1 MNSKVTII
9 STNLRGIL
17 YMLLGTFF
25 LIAMTVIVRNLSS
38 DLHPFEIAFFRNII
52 GLIMLL
58 PILLKRGF
66 VSLKTNNIG
75 GMALRGIFHAGGMLF
90 YFLALTLIPLA
101 DLASLS
107 FTSPLL
113 ITLLAVLIFHE
124 KLGPRRIVGL
134 ILGFIGALIILRPGS
149 GILGLGAVYA
159 LIAVF
164 SWSIAV
170 ILIKYLS
177 RDNSTVTM
185 TIYALFFLTLFTF
198 IPALYFWQWPTL
210 EQFWWLIFLAG
221 LGTIGQLLFT
231 QSMKIADV
239 SLIMPFD
246 FSRLIWASLFGI
258 FFFSENPSI
267 WTFVGGG
274 LIFGSATY
282 IAYRERLVK

>member
-1 MNSKVTII
+1 MNKKKYVV
-9 STNLRGIL
+9 STNLRGIF
-17 YMLLGTFF
+17 YMLFGTFF
-25 LIAMTVIVRNLSS
+25 LIAMTVVVRHLSS
-38 DLHPFEIAFFRNII
+38 ELHTFEIAFFRNII
-52 GLIMLL
+52 GLSMLL
-58 PILLKRGF
+58 PILMKRGF

-90 YFLALTLIPLA
+90 YFLALTLMPLA
-101 DLASLS
+101 ELASLS
-107 FTSPLL
+107 FTSPLF

-124 KLGPRRIVGL
+124 KLGPRRIMGL
-134 ILGFIGALIILRPGS
+134 ILGFIGAIIILRPGS
-149 GILGLGAVYA
+149 GVLGLGAVYA
-159 LIAVF
+159 MIAVF

-170 ILIKYLS
+170 IFIKHLS
-177 RDNSTVTM
+177 KDNSTVTM

-198 IPALYFWQWPTL
+198 VPALYVWQWPSI
-210 EQFWWLIFLAG
+210 EQYFWLALLAA

-258 FFFSENPSI
+258 FFFSERPSV

-274 LIFGSATY
+274 LIFASATY

>member
-159 LIAVF
+159 MIAVF

-210 EQFWWLIFLAG
+210 EQFWWLILLAG

-231 QSMKIADV
+231 ESMKIADV

>member
-1 MNSKVTII
+1 MNKKKYVV
-9 STNLRGIL
+9 STNLRGIF
-17 YMLLGTFF
+17 YMLFGTFF
-25 LIAMTVIVRNLSS
+25 LIAMTVVVRHLSS
-38 DLHPFEIAFFRNII
+38 ELHTFEIAFFRNII
-52 GLIMLL
+52 GLSMLL
-58 PILLKRGF
+58 PILMKRGF

-90 YFLALTLIPLA
+90 YFLALTLMPLA
-101 DLASLS
+101 ELASLS
-107 FTSPLL
+107 FTSPLF

-124 KLGPRRIVGL
+124 RLGPRRIMRL
-134 ILGFIGALIILRPGS
+134 ILGFIGAIIILRPDS
-149 GILGLGAVYA
+149 GVLGLGAVYA
-159 LIAVF
+159 MIAVF

-170 ILIKYLS
+170 IFIKHLS
-177 RDNSTVTM
+177 KDNSTVTM
-185 TIYALFFLTLFTF
+185 TIYALFFLTLFTLV
-198 IPALYFWQWPTL
+198 PALYVWQWPSI
-210 EQFWWLIFLAG
+210 EQYCWLVLLAA

-258 FFFSENPSI
+258 FFFSEHPSV

-274 LIFGSATY
+274 LIFASATY